1 MDIGMLWYDG
11 DTKRQLSEK
20 ISRAVAYY
28 QSKYGAQPNVC
39 YVNPSLLTHHPE
51 PAALGVQLRPARTV
65 LPDHFWLGVSEN

>member
-1 MDIGMLWYDG
+1 MEIGMLWYDG

-28 QSKYGAQPNVC
+28 RGKYGAQPNVC
-39 YVNPSLLTHHPE
+39 YVNPSLLTHPPPT
-51 PAALGVQLRPARTV
+51 PAGVQLRPARTV